1 MEYNEENV
9 DKVAQKIVNDMDL
22 DSIMA
27 YVYDDLCATMW
38 KDDAHFIE
46 LLEMYGIDEE
56 DFVDSK
62 KLSQEEESQIRGG
75 HHTKYQIKEGFPNG
89 NDVDFGT
96 SME

>member
-1 MEYNEENV
+1 MEYTDENI

-27 YVYDDLCATMW
+27 YVYDDLCGTMW

-46 LLEMYGIDEE
+46 LLERYGISEE

-62 KLSQEEESQIRGG
+62 KLSEEEESQMRGE
-75 HHTKYQIKEGFPNG
+75 HHQKYQ
-89 NDVDFGT
+89 
-96 SME
+96 

>member
-46 LLEMYGIDEE
+46 LLEMYGINEE

-62 KLSQEEESQIRGG
+62 NYQRKKKVSLMAMMSISEQVWNKLL
-75 HHTKYQIKEGFPNG
+75 
-89 NDVDFGT
+89 
-96 SME
+96 